1 MKIFRGG
8 TPTELIPFHLDDGED
23 LVPTLAKLT
32 SDLNLGTAAIV
43 LGSGALSVARL
54 LPAGA
59 AGPEPLAVIAEHD
72 GPLAVLTLQGWVL
85 ANQLE
90 LHLTLSR
97 GAAIIAGR
105 AAEGCLVQGGLEG
118 LLLRLGNVRLSRVSD
133 PQTGAWSL
141 STTAQSLDPPA
152 LTLHGRRIDFHAVL
166 KVPRALLERHTVLP
180 IAITGDT
187 LLVATAD
194 PRNLFAQD
202 DLRLATGLRIQW
214 VETPRPALAAALE
227 QVLKHLT

>member
-1 MKIFRGG
+1 MKTFRGG
-8 TPTELIPFHLDDGED
+8 TPAELIPFRLDEGED
-23 LVPTLAKLT
+23 LVHTLAKLANE
-32 SDLNLGTAAIV
+32 LNLGTAAIV
-43 LGSGALSVARL
+43 LGSGTLSVARL

-59 AGPEPLAVIAEHD
+59 AGPEPLGIIAEHE
-72 GPLAVLTLQGWVL
+72 GPLAVIAMQGWVL
-85 ANQLE
+85 ANQPE

-97 GAAIIAGR
+97 GPAILAGR
-105 AAEGCLVQGGLEG
+105 AAEGCLVQGVEG

-141 STTAQSLDPPA
+141 SNTPRLQELPA
-152 LTLHGRRIDFHAVL
+152 LALQGRPIDFHAVL
-166 KVPRALLERHTVLP
+166 KVPRALLERYTVLP

-214 VETPRPALAAALE
+214 VEAPRPALESALQE
-227 QVLKHLT
+227 ALKHLQ